1 MLLRPK
7 RRPCQFPIRAWRRK
21 NNAVEWQ
28 SSLGQK
34 FYERELPHAPR
45 PLDCVLCRLKSAWSR
60 SLQGRRDASVRR
72 TPPAQPADLSADR
85 SHRGERYA
93 CRRGVAASRRR
104 VSSTIARRRPHKRR
118 PNRDIVASG
127 VQPRPSCEACR
138 SSGAG
143 ERSSLMDL
151 LLWIVFGLVVG
162 LVAKLIMPGNDPGG
176 IILTIVLGIVGAM
189 LGGWLGRV
197 LGLYR
202 EGEAAGFI
210 MAVVGAVIILGIY
223 RLVLPG
229 RPGRLRASRGG
240 LIGRSTP
247 RGFRGAP
254 RVSRG
259 ASARQGAG

>member
-85 SHRGERYA
+85 SHRGERHA

-104 VSSTIARRRPHKRR
+104 VSSTIAPRRVTSPRRRIQA
-118 PNRDIVASG
+118 RDIVASG

-143 ERSSLMDL
+143 ERSSLMDI

-210 MAVVGAVIILGIY
+210 MAVVGAVIVLGIY

-229 RPGRLRASRGG
+229 RTR
-240 LIGRSTP
+240 I
-247 RGFRGAP
+247 
-254 RVSRG
+254 
-259 ASARQGAG
+259 